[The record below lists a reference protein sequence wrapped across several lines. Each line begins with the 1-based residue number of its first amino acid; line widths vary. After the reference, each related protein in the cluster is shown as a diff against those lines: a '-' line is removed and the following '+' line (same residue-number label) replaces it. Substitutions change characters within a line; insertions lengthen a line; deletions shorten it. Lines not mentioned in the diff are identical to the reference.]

1 MRELI
6 MCKKAADRVYELGV
20 MFFTFTDWPGLMDTT
35 APLVP
40 DSIYQ
45 AGVVYGHLARETG
58 DQSYRE
64 AHRLM
69 RRSLKFFDRR
79 WKVAGT

>member
-1 MRELI
+1 
-6 MCKKAADRVYELGV
+6 MCKQAAERVLELGIT
-20 MFFTFTDWPGLMDTT
+20 FFANIEWPGLVDTI

-45 AGVVYGHLARETG
+45 AGVVYGFLARETD
-58 DQSYRE
+58 DQSYRD
-64 AHRLM
+64 AYDMM
-69 RRSLKFFDRR
+69 RRALPFFDTR